1 MGVTGSNMVHLVN
14 WCPPEEHRYIPIEST
29 YHIENELLRQQLYT
43 TQSDVK
49 QLLNRVEHAE
59 QKIVTFTQQLAE
71 MADSD
76 MVIIRS

>member
-1 MGVTGSNMVHLVN
+1 MGVTGSNMTHLLN
-14 WCPPEEHRYIPIEST
+14 WCPPEEHRYVPIEST

-43 TQSDVK
+43 TQSDIK
-49 QLLNRVEHAE
+49 QLANRIEHTE

-71 MADSD
+71 ISDSD

>member
-1 MGVTGSNMVHLVN
+1 MVHLVN
-14 WCPPEEHRYIPIEST
+14 WCPPEEHRYVPIEST

>member
-1 MGVTGSNMVHLVN
+1 MGVTGSNIAHLLN
-14 WCPPEEHRYIPIEST
+14 WCPPEENRYVPIEST

-49 QLLNRVEHAE
+49 QLLKRMDHTE
-59 QKIVTFTQQLAE
+59 QTMATFTQQLVE
-71 MADSD
+71 MTDSD

>member
-1 MGVTGSNMVHLVN
+1 MGVTGSNMIHLVN
-14 WCPPEEHRYIPIEST
+14 WCPPEEHRYVPIEST

-43 TQSDVK
+43 TQSDIK

>member
-14 WCPPEEHRYIPIEST
+14 WCPPEEHRYVPIEST

-43 TQSDVK
+43 TQSDIK
-49 QLLNRVEHAE
+49 QLSNRIEHVE

>member
-1 MGVTGSNMVHLVN
+1 MAHLLN
-14 WCPPEEHRYIPIEST
+14 WCPPEEHRYVPIEST

-43 TQSDVK
+43 TQSDIK
-49 QLLNRVEHAE
+49 QLVNRIEHTE

-71 MADSD
+71 IADSD

>member
-1 MGVTGSNMVHLVN
+1 MGVTGSNIAHLLN
-14 WCPPEEHRYIPIEST
+14 WCPPEEYRYVPIEST

-49 QLLNRVEHAE
+49 QLLKRMDHTDQTMA
-59 QKIVTFTQQLAE
+59 TFTQQLVE

>member
-1 MGVTGSNMVHLVN
+1 MGVTGSNIAHLLN
-14 WCPPEEHRYIPIEST
+14 WCPPEEHRYVPIEST

-49 QLLNRVEHAE
+49 QLLKRMDHTE
-59 QKIVTFTQQLAE
+59 QTMATFTQQLVE

>member
-14 WCPPEEHRYIPIEST
+14 WCPPEEHRYVPIEST